1 LKQHTLKIVTK
12 RGSTDG
18 SLLETGIVLEGKEVI
33 EGLQSI
39 SAACVIL
46 LVLIYAVNLNYP
58 KPLRYTFK
66 FFQKILLVDSG
77 KLFPK
82 IMSFKNKLL

>member
-18 SLLETGIVLEGKEVI
+18 SLLETGIVLEGKQVI
-33 EGLQSI
+33 AGLKSI
-39 SAACVIL
+39 PAACVIL
-46 LVLIYAVNLNYP
+46 LALIYAVNLSYP
-58 KPLRYTFK
+58 KPLRYTFE
-66 FFQKILLVDSG
+66 FENLLEVDSG

-82 IMSFKNKLL
+82 ILSFKNKLL